1 MLSIALDFVSLVRS
15 FTERESCGYPTT
27 GETGTDL
34 DRVMELLMLTLG
46 FTPHYCYNLQPPLTA
61 MTKRTAAKMA
71 VSKASS
77 ANPTST
83 SRPPVSV
90 KHEVKEEEESDRTP
104 IRKSRKL
111 RHHSPTTTPVKRE
124 DSPLSKMEPSPAKSI
139 AQSPKTLQQRKAAAF
154 QKFASTSPFPTFPR
168 PSPAEC
174 LLARQILESVHGAKH
189 RPKEVKASA
198 DRAGCGDSPMVLDA
212 LVRTILSQNTSDGNA
227 SRAKR
232 SMDEAYGKSDDW
244 AAIVEGGEARLEEA
258 IRCGGLSKVKSRVII
273 RILQQTKEKYG
284 SYTLDH
290 LQSASADEAMAELLS
305 FDGVGPK
312 TASCVLL
319 FSLGKEDFAVDTHVH
334 RITGLIGWHPAKS
347 SREQTYHHLNKK
359 IPDEHKYALHV
370 LFVSHGKRCDE
381 CKAGGRS
388 SGNCELRKAF
398 RQKVIEG
405 VDGAAKEIPE
415 DVKGLVK
422 MEEEEDSK
430 PTVKDEKPEV

>member
-1 MLSIALDFVSLVRS
+1 
-15 FTERESCGYPTT
+15 
-27 GETGTDL
+27 
-34 DRVMELLMLTLG
+34 
-46 FTPHYCYNLQPPLTA
+46 
-61 MTKRTAAKMA
+61 MTKRTAAKVATSKIASPPPARASKRSPA
-71 VSKASS
+71 VKQ
-77 ANPTST
+77 
-83 SRPPVSV
+83 
-90 KHEVKEEEESDRTP
+90 EVKEEETDQTP
-104 IRKSRKL
+104 VRKSRKL
-111 RHHSPTTTPVKRE
+111 RHDSPSSTPVKRE
-124 DSPLSKMEPSPAKSI
+124 DSPLTKVEPSPAKSI

-154 QKFASTSPFPTFPR
+154 QKFASTSPFPNFPR
-168 PSPAEC
+168 PTPAEC
-174 LLARQILESVHGAKH
+174 LLARQILESVHGVKH

-244 AAIVEGGEARLEEA
+244 EAIVKGGEARLEEA
-258 IRCGGLSKVKSRVII
+258 IRCGGLSKVKSKVIV
-273 RILQQTKEKYG
+273 RILEQTKEKYG

-319 FSLGKEDFAVDTHVH
+319 FSLGKEDFAVDTHVQ

-405 VDGAAKEIPE
+405 TDDVVKEIPE

-422 MEEEEDSK
+422 MEDEEDSK
-430 PTVKDEKPEV
+430 PEVNDEKPEVEDKKREL

>member
-1 MLSIALDFVSLVRS
+1 
-15 FTERESCGYPTT
+15 
-27 GETGTDL
+27 
-34 DRVMELLMLTLG
+34 
-46 FTPHYCYNLQPPLTA
+46 
-61 MTKRTAAKMA
+61 
-71 VSKASS
+71 
-77 ANPTST
+77 
-83 SRPPVSV
+83 
-90 KHEVKEEEESDRTP
+90 
-104 IRKSRKL
+104 
-111 RHHSPTTTPVKRE
+111 
-124 DSPLSKMEPSPAKSI
+124 
-139 AQSPKTLQQRKAAAF
+139 
-154 QKFASTSPFPTFPR
+154 
-168 PSPAEC
+168 
-174 LLARQILESVHGAKH
+174 
-189 RPKEVKASA
+189 
-198 DRAGCGDSPMVLDA
+198 MVLDA

-244 AAIVEGGEARLEEA
+244 EAIVQGGEARLEEA
-258 IRCGGLSKVKSRVII
+258 IRCGGLSKVKSKVIV
-273 RILQQTKEKYG
+273 RILEQTKEKYG

-405 VDGAAKEIPE
+405 TDDVVKEIPE

-430 PTVKDEKPEV
+430 PEVRDEKPDVQDEKTEL

>member
-1 MLSIALDFVSLVRS
+1 
-15 FTERESCGYPTT
+15 
-27 GETGTDL
+27 
-34 DRVMELLMLTLG
+34 
-46 FTPHYCYNLQPPLTA
+46 
-61 MTKRTAAKMA
+61 MTKRTAARLA
-71 VSKASS
+71 ASKASP
-77 ANPTST
+77 PTPERLRT
-83 SRPPVSV
+83 SPELV
-90 KHEVKEEEESDRTP
+90 KKEEADATP
-104 IRKSRKL
+104 VRKSRKL
-111 RHHSPTTTPVKRE
+111 NHASATATPVKE
-124 DSPLSKMEPSPAKSI
+124 ESPLAKVEHLSPSKSI

-154 QKFASTSPFPTFPR
+154 QKFASTSPFPSFPR
-168 PSPAEC
+168 PTPEEC
-174 LLARQILESVHGAKH
+174 LLARQILESAHGRKS

-198 DRAGCGDSPMVLDA
+198 DRAGCGDSPNVLDA
-212 LVRTILSQNTSDGNA
+212 LVRTILSQNTSDSNS

-232 SMDEAYGKSDDW
+232 SMDEAYGRSDDW
-244 AAIVEGGEARLEEA
+244 ETISKGGEAKLEEA

-273 RILQQTKEKYG
+273 RILEQTKEKYG

-334 RITGLIGWHPAKS
+334 RITGLLGWHPAKS

-370 LFVSHGKRCDE
+370 LLVTHGKRCDE

-388 SGNCELRKAF
+388 SGKCELRKAF
-398 RQKVIEG
+398 RQKV
-405 VDGAAKEIPE
+405 VDGQGDAASAIPE

-422 MEEEEDSK
+422 MDMEDETKPDVKEE
-430 PTVKDEKPEV
+430 V

>member
-1 MLSIALDFVSLVRS
+1 
-15 FTERESCGYPTT
+15 
-27 GETGTDL
+27 
-34 DRVMELLMLTLG
+34 
-46 FTPHYCYNLQPPLTA
+46 
-61 MTKRTAAKMA
+61 MTKRTAAKLA
-71 VSKASS
+71 TAKISPSPPSKAIKRS
-77 ANPTST
+77 PE
-83 SRPPVSV
+83 V
-90 KHEVKEEEESDRTP
+90 KQEVKEEETDRTP
-104 IRKSRKL
+104 ARKSRKL
-111 RHHSPTTTPVKRE
+111 RHDSPISTPIKRE
-124 DSPLSKMEPSPAKSI
+124 ASPLSKVEPSPAKSI
-139 AQSPKTLQQRKAAAF
+139 AQSPRTLQQRKAAAF
-154 QKFASTSPFPTFPR
+154 QKFASTSPFPNFPR
-168 PSPAEC
+168 PTPAEC
-174 LLARQILESVHGAKH
+174 LLARQILESIHGVKH
-189 RPKEVKASA
+189 RPKELKASA

-244 AAIVEGGEARLEEA
+244 EAIVKGGEARLEEA
-258 IRCGGLSKVKSRVII
+258 IRCGGLSKVKSKVII
-273 RILQQTKEKYG
+273 RILEQTKEKYG

-370 LFVSHGKRCDE
+370 LFVSHGKKCDE

-405 VDGAAKEIPE
+405 TDDVVKDIPE

-422 MEEEEDSK
+422 MEDEE
-430 PTVKDEKPEV
+430 DEKPVVEDTKPEI

>member
-1 MLSIALDFVSLVRS
+1 
-15 FTERESCGYPTT
+15 
-27 GETGTDL
+27 
-34 DRVMELLMLTLG
+34 
-46 FTPHYCYNLQPPLTA
+46 
-61 MTKRTAAKMA
+61 MTKRTAAKLA
-71 VSKASS
+71 ASKASS
-77 ANPTST
+77 PS
-83 SRPPVSV
+83 SKSPSLSPLPV
-90 KHEVKEEEESDRTP
+90 KREVKEEETDRTP
-104 IRKSRKL
+104 ARKSRKVQ
-111 RHHSPTTTPVKRE
+111 HDSSAPTQVKRE
-124 DSPLSKMEPSPAKSI
+124 GSPLAKIEPSPAKSI

-168 PSPAEC
+168 PTPAEC
-174 LLARQILESVHGAKH
+174 LLARQILESVHGAKQ

-198 DRAGCGDSPMVLDA
+198 NRAGCGDSPMVLDA

-232 SMDEAYGKSDDW
+232 SMDEAYGRSDDW
-244 AAIVEGGEARLEEA
+244 EAIVKGGEARLEEA
-258 IRCGGLSKVKSRVII
+258 IRCGGLSKVKSKVIV
-273 RILQQTKEKYG
+273 RILEQTKEKYG

-388 SGNCELRKAF
+388 SGKCELRQAF

-405 VDGAAKEIPE
+405 KDEVVKDIPE
-415 DVKGLVK
+415 DVKDLVK
-422 MEEEEDSK
+422 MEEEEDPKSGVKEEKTDVEDQK
-430 PTVKDEKPEV
+430 PDVKDEKREI